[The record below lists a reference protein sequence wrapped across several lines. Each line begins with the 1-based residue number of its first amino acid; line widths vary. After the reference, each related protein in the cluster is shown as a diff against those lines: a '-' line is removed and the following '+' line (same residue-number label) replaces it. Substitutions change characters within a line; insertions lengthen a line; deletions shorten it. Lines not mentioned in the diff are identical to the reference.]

1 MTNNASLKTK
11 NFRKLSRNVSKK
23 LKHFVK
29 NKKFRRNQKKIKGC
43 RMKRLGKKPQLL
55 KKEDRNRKKLIVRR
69 ERLSRQQIVKERRM
83 RERKEKQLK
92 SEFVSQKRLNK
103 REYRKNNWKKKGSKA
118 QLNYSK
124 RTDMH
129 FRILMISIVSLA
141 LMKTMTFLR
150 ITNR

>member
-29 NKKFRRNQKKIKGC
+29 NKNFRGNQKKIKGC
-43 RMKRLGKKPQLL
+43 KMKKLGKKLLQL
-55 KKEDRNRKKLIVRR
+55 KKEDRNRKKLIVRSGR
-69 ERLSRQQIVKERRM
+69 HSRQLIAKERRM
-83 RERKEKQLK
+83 KDRKEKQRK
-92 SEFVSQKRLNK
+92 SEFVSQKRLNR
-103 REYRKNNWKKKGSKA
+103 REFRKNNWKKKGSKA